1 MVKCYYD
8 PPPPPSKCFKNMCDK
23 NDDMDTKIEEQVEFI
38 KSELARTKFAIN
50 STKFNCTTAP
60 YVLVKQY
67 RDSLK
72 IQLNLLLCNL
82 YVDD

>member
-8 PPPPPSKCFKNMCDK
+8 PPPPPEWFKNMCDK
-23 NDDMDTKIEEQVEFI
+23 KDDMDTKIKEQVEFI
-38 KSELARTKFAIN
+38 KSELARTKSAIN
-50 STKFNCTTAP
+50 STNFDCTTAP

-82 YVDD
+82 YSDD